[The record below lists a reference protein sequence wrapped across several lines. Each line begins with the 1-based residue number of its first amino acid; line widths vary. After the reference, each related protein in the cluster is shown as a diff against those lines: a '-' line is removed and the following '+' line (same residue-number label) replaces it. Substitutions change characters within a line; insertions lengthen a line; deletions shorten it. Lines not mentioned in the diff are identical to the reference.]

1 MKVYKGKHTETD
13 SKRKYKKKV
22 EMDMFS
28 PEYFVRM
35 NFHINDTLKPL
46 LIGESSIPISVSENY
61 IKFDGKVQ
69 DTTHFENIKVDH
81 SITCDNSLNIESDGT
96 INLTTS
102 ADSVS
107 NDINLNT
114 GGRDLTILNG
124 EEKVIAFSNGGA
136 IVPTLVLY
144 AWNGNTDDYFQISSG
159 GNNGETTISTVDAA
173 AEAAHLTI
181 DPDGDLNIT
190 PNADVSINLASGGEF
205 ILQENSS
212 TYTPSADTHVATKKY
227 VDDNAGGNYQYQFM
241 PIGFYSTSTSA
252 NYLPLTG
259 YILERTS
266 TAGQNEYISYI
277 APYNGTIEKII
288 WRSEIAQDGNVR
300 VMIYES
306 ADGTEVPS
314 SNTGRYDTT
323 VDIADD
329 TTYELNL
336 ATASATSGDNN
347 VDKHKIYAISI
358 QFPSAPYDTNVSVVW
373 KWDITT

>member
-1 MKVYKGKHTETD
+1 MKELKVNNEINEQLQPIKTD
-13 SKRKYKKKV
+13 EVNSSLEISKSKV
-22 EMDMFS
+22 KTQYLQVDG
-28 PEYFVRM
+28 
-35 NFHINDTLKPL
+35 NLTINGYVDGAIKAENELNL
-46 LIGESSIPISVSENY
+46 ESN
-61 IKFDGKVQ
+61 
-69 DTTHFENIKVDH
+69 
-81 SITCDNSLNIESDGT
+81 GT

-102 ADSVS
+102 TSAVS

-173 AEAAHLTI
+173 AAAAHLTL
-181 DPDGDLNIT
+181 DPDGDLLIT
-190 PNADVSINLASGGEF
+190 PNTDVNINLASGGEF
-205 ILQENSS
+205 VLQENGG

-227 VDDNAGGNYQYQFM
+227 VDDNAGGSYQYQFM
-241 PIGFYSTSTSA
+241 PIGFYSSSTSA

>member
-1 MKVYKGKHTETD
+1 MIKELKITD
-13 SKRKYKKKV
+13 NQ
-22 EMDMFS
+22 ELDH
-28 PEYFVRM
+28 
-35 NFHINDTLKPL
+35 NLKN
-46 LIGESSIPISVSENY
+46 V
-61 IKFDGKVQ
+61 
-69 DTTHFENIKVDH
+69 KVDETSSALSLSKEKVKTKDLEVDGTLTVNG
-81 SITCDNSLNIESDGT
+81 SINGALRSDGELNLESNGT
-96 INLTTS
+96 INLTSSTS
-102 ADSVS
+102 SVD

-144 AWNGNTDDYFQISSG
+144 AWNGNTADYFQISSG

-173 AEAAHLTI
+173 AAAAHLTI
-181 DPDGDLNIT
+181 DPDGELNLQPATYTKTLKPLFIT
-190 PNADVSINLASGGEF
+190 EDSAAAADIAGDGQLWVK
-205 ILQENSS
+205 NSS
-212 TYTPSADTHVATKKY
+212 PNELAFT
-227 VDDNAGGNYQYQFM
+227 DDAGTDIVGIGKYQYQFM
-241 PIGFYSTSTSA
+241 PIGFYSTTTSA

-329 TTYELNL
+329 TTHELNL

-347 VDKHKIYAISI
+347 IDKHKIYAISI

-373 KWDITT
+373 KWDITS